1 MSIKYRLLKKKG
13 LNQLIKLMKTD
24 QQLHIV
30 ENPEHV
36 FLFDEAASIFE
47 INGFSHSFRKEI
59 EI

>member
-1 MSIKYRLLKKKG
+1 
-13 LNQLIKLMKTD
+13 MKTD